1 MPHDFPN
8 WTNVCYHYD
17 IWTKT
22 DENGISLLD
31 KVFEKLIEAE
41 RLSVDRET
49 QRIQNADTAEVKVY
63 DAGKKIWRKTSYWS

>member
-1 MPHDFPN
+1 MNKEGCTWKGLPHDFPN
-8 WTNVCYHYD
+8 
-17 IWTKT
+17 WTKT

-41 RLSVDRET
+41 RLSVGREA